1 MSQPLTKVILQ
12 LRGLSVVI
20 DSDLAALY
28 GVTTKRLNEQVHRNS
43 DRFPRDFC
51 FQLTTAEKDEV
62 VANCDHLKRLKFS
75 PTRPYA
81 FTEHGALMAASVL
94 SSERAVEVS
103 VQLIRAFVELRTLV
117 AEHKDLARRLDE
129 LELKYDGQFR
139 DVFVAIRHLM
149 TPKLPRRKP
158 IGFR

>member
-1 MSQPLTKVILQ
+1 M
-12 LRGLSVVI
+12 
-20 DSDLAALY
+20 
-28 GVTTKRLNEQVHRNS
+28 
-43 DRFPRDFC
+43 
-51 FQLTTAEKDEV
+51 

-103 VQLIRAFVELRTLV
+103 VQLIRAFVELRAFV
-117 AEHKDLARRLDE
+117 AEHKDLKRRLDE
-129 LELKYDGQFR
+129 LELKYDGQFQH
-139 DVFVAIRHLM
+139 VFAAIRLM
-149 TPKLPRRKP
+149 MEPKPNKKRT